1 MALARKE
8 QGRARSRAGDVE
20 QGWGCSTQARAQLA
34 RLREPQEVVD
44 TDIASAEAHLVAG
57 RPEKALALIE
67 RALAEAAS
75 LRAATL
81 LPSAYRV
88 QAAAL
93 FAVGDMEQARA
104 ALAEGLR
111 AKLLT

>member
-8 QGRARSRAGDVE
+8 QGRARSRAGDVPA
-20 QGWGCSTQARAQLA
+20 GLAFLDQARAQLV

-44 TDIASAEAHLVAG
+44 ADIASAEAYLLAG
-57 RPEKALALIE
+57 QPEKALTVIE
-67 RALAEAAS
+67 TALAEAAS

-81 LPSAYRV
+81 LPSARRV

-93 FAVGDMEQARA
+93 
-104 ALAEGLR
+104 LR
-111 AKLLT
+111 